1 MREAL
6 WYDRHRTGLG
16 DELLDEVARGIALLK
31 EFPEA
36 APAIGGGYRRLLIAR
51 LSFGLIYRLHE
62 GEIVIVAVAHTSRK
76 PGYWRRRRV
85 GR

>member
-36 APAIGGGYRRLLIAR
+36 APAIGGGYRRLLHG
-51 LSFGLIYRLHE
+51 S
-62 GEIVIVAVAHTSRK
+62 
-76 PGYWRRRRV
+76 
-85 GR
+85 